1 MRQLDQAV
9 VLLGKSAVR
18 ETVVSDAVQRA
29 FQVVTDDAFKVE
41 DFGAHCV
48 AVGHLAQI
56 LSMPLQAA
64 ERTPEQQKD
73 LDACG
78 LTDVALAG
86 LERSGLAFKLRLEI
100 YEDPFVVGIMHDIGK
115 VALVHSYPGLYKA
128 IVEEMA
134 RQGWAIPM
142 HIAEETIAGGAD
154 HTVVGEILA
163 DTWQLGE
170 TIGHIVG
177 EHHRPTEGDSLV
189 ELVALADVMANAIFP
204 LPADAAFPLA
214 RMAGTLTA
222 APASNDSAKDKSG
235 DATAA
240 TEPAQASTEELA
252 PFLPEGMLEQL
263 EITVEDL
270 VELTQVL
277 ARAVRQRVA
286 ST

>member
-222 APASNDSAKDKSG
+222 APVG
-235 DATAA
+235 T
-240 TEPAQASTEELA
+240 T
-252 PFLPEGMLEQL
+252 
-263 EITVEDL
+263 
-270 VELTQVL
+270 
-277 ARAVRQRVA
+277 RQRTNLVTRPLRRNQPRPVPK
-286 ST
+286 SWRPSCQRECSSSWRSPSKTSWN